1 MRVFEKILC
10 PIDFSETS
18 ANALR
23 WTDYL
28 AKRYGSSI
36 VVLHSVEMIGYGGP
50 FSADYGKSVS
60 DAQDALREFVAP
72 LSQPCEMIV
81 GTHGVLAEV
90 ADRAERTCSTVIV
103 MGTHGSKGFSHKLIG
118 STTEEVVR
126 HSKKPVITIS
136 PYCSISPENVKGRIL
151 IPLEHLDMLATS
163 YSVFDHI
170 IGETDSSVSLMH
182 VVGYKEPIY
191 AAKSEVIP
199 LNTFT
204 LEAQQ
209 THNDLKTLGKAITGR
224 DESLET
230 IVDFGD
236 IAEGILKQA
245 STGKYDFILMGAKK
259 ERFLSIY
266 FDSVVYSVLC
276 ESPIPVITVKIP

>member
-28 AKRYGSSI
+28 AKRYGSS
-36 VVLHSVEMIGYGGP
+36 VVILHSVEMIGYGGP
-50 FSADYGKSVS
+50 FSGDYGKSVS
-60 DAQDALREFVAP
+60 DAQDALKKFIAP
-72 LSQPCEMIV
+72 LSQPCEMVV
-81 GTHGVLAEV
+81 GTHSVVAEV
-90 ADRAERTCSTVIV
+90 ADRAERTGTTVIV
-103 MGTHGSKGFSHKLIG
+103 MGTQGLKGFSHKLIG

-136 PYCSISPENVKGRIL
+136 PNCSLPPENVKGRIL
-151 IPLEHLDMLATS
+151 VPLEHLDMLAAS
-163 YSVFDHI
+163 YNVFDHI
-170 IGETDSSVSLMH
+170 IGELDSSVSVMH
-182 VVGYKEPIY
+182 VVGYKEPVY

-224 DESLET
+224 DDSLET

-245 STGKYDFILMGAKK
+245 GTGKYDFVLMGAKK

-276 ESPIPVITVKIP
+276 ESPIPVITVKVP